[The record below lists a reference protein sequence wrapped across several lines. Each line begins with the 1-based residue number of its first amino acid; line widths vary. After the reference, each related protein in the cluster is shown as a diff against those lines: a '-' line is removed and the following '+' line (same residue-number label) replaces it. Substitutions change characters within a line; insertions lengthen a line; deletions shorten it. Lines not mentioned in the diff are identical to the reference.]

1 MLVDEKVTHD
11 ALMQAIWAAPCGAV
25 LRDAVLFDI
34 YRPKVADASG
44 GQTVPTEKSMAV
56 RLTLNSDE
64 ATLSEQQI
72 EATVAAVVANLV
84 EKVGARQ
91 RV

>member
-1 MLVDEKVTHD
+1 
-11 ALMQAIWAAPCGAV
+11 MQAIWTAPCGGV

-34 YRPKVADASG
+34 YRPKVADSSG
-44 GQTVPTEKSMAV
+44 EHGVPAEKSMAV

-64 ATLSEQQI
+64 ATLSEQRI
-72 EATVAAVVANLV
+72 EATVAAVVAMLV

>member
-1 MLVDEKVTHD
+1 M
-11 ALMQAIWAAPCGAV
+11 
-25 LRDAVLFDI
+25 
-34 YRPKVADASG
+34 VADASG
-44 GQTVPTEKSMAV
+44 GQAVATEKSMAV

-64 ATLSEQQI
+64 ASLSEQQI
-72 EATVAAVVANLV
+72 EATVAAVVTNLV